1 MSIEESRVAGELDP
15 AFYRRQAEVCRTAG
29 DELAALANLIA
40 AQTLDTFA
48 AQRSLAQTRNL
59 CDVATG
65 YFMKGDY
72 EAAAHWYRLVLD
84 IDPDTAVAW
93 LNLAAIHAEQDDE
106 HEAAACRKRAYKTQR
121 VFIEQTGGETRRVL
135 ILCTGSGTGNVPFAA
150 LLPGTVNC
158 RIKYA
163 IDHALDDED
172 AGLPPF
178 DLVFNALGD
187 PDIAE
192 PIAERLA
199 RFESRTSRPV
209 LNRSAVVARTRRHRL
224 PELLHGLTDVV
235 SAHCVL
241 GIAPNAVEEPLALRL
256 ADNGLTFP
264 LLLRPLASH
273 GGDGLVRC
281 DDLDTLNAQLRVMD
295 GAHYLSTF
303 HDTRDVDGFYRKYR
317 IIFIDGEPFAY
328 HLAISPHWMVHYFSA
343 EMEAHAWKLDEERR
357 FLDDPRGAIGER
369 ALSAIAKIGERLALD
384 YAGIDFTI
392 LPDGRVFVFEANA
405 TMLVHYERDDG
416 PLMHKNAQVQR
427 IVDAFEQMMIRRCV
441 SDAGPANGCQQS
453 PHQC

>member
-1 MSIEESRVAGELDP
+1 
-15 AFYRRQAEVCRTAG
+15 
-29 DELAALANLIA
+29 
-40 AQTLDTFA
+40 
-48 AQRSLAQTRNL
+48 
-59 CDVATG
+59 
-65 YFMKGDY
+65 
-72 EAAAHWYRLVLD
+72 
-84 IDPDTAVAW
+84 
-93 LNLAAIHAEQDDE
+93 
-106 HEAAACRKRAYKTQR
+106 
-121 VFIEQTGGETRRVL
+121 VL

>member
-1 MSIEESRVAGELDP
+1 MSIEESRAPGELNP
-15 AFYRRQAEVCRTAG
+15 EFYRKQADVCRTAG

-40 AQTLDTFA
+40 ARMLDAFA
-48 AQRSLAQTRNL
+48 AQPSVAQTRDL

-65 YFMKGDY
+65 YFMKGDH
-72 EAAAHWYRLVLD
+72 EAAAHWYRLVLA

-93 LNLAAIHAEQDDE
+93 LNLAAIHAKQGDE
-106 HEAAACRKRAYKTQR
+106 HEAAACRERAYKSQR

-135 ILCTGSGTGNVPFAA
+135 ILCSGSGTGNVPFAA

-172 AGLPPF
+172 ANLPPF

-187 PDIAE
+187 PDVAE
-192 PIAERLA
+192 PIARRLA
-199 RFESRTSRPV
+199 RFESRSSRPV

-224 PELLHGLTDVV
+224 PELLYGLSDVV

-241 GIAPNAVEEPLALRL
+241 GIAPSAAEQPLAPPL

-264 LLLRPLASH
+264 LLLRPVASH

-281 DDLDTLNAQLRVMD
+281 DDLDTLNAHLRVMD
-295 GAHYLSTF
+295 SAHYLSAF
-303 HDTRDVDGFYRKYR
+303 HDTCDADGFYRKYR
-317 IIFIDGEPFAY
+317 MIFIDGEPFPY

-343 EMEAHAWKLDEERR
+343 NMEAHAWKLDEERR
-357 FLDDPRGAIGER
+357 FLADPRDAIGDR
-369 ALSAIAKIGERLALD
+369 ALRAIANIGERLALD

-416 PLMHKNAQVQR
+416 PLKHKNAHVQR
-427 IVDAFEQMMIRRCV
+427 IADAFEQMMMRRSL
-441 SDAGPANGCQQS
+441 SDARPA
-453 PHQC
+453 